1 MFFKTKIMC
10 IVSAS
15 TRHLQHGLVWSSLP
29 VAYVQLGP
37 HEWATPANY
46 PAHGGLKASSSGPI
60 FSSPAQIGQYN
71 KKAKVKKKKKE
82 EEIWSNSSSSLVS
95 LPVSPAEVGFALSR
109 PRVRVAGERAARRHG
124 ADGLDPSLSARSAWH
139 PRRGPGGVDPAKLRR
154 ARGLFDGMRH

>member
-71 KKAKVKKKKKE
+71 KKAKVKKKKRRG
-82 EEIWSNSSSSLVS
+82 NLVK
-95 LPVSPAEVGFALSR
+95 LVLLSR
-109 PRVRVAGERAARRHG
+109 LPPRLAGGGRLRPLAASRARR
-124 ADGLDPSLSARSAWH
+124 
-139 PRRGPGGVDPAKLRR
+139 RREGRP
-154 ARGLFDGMRH
+154 